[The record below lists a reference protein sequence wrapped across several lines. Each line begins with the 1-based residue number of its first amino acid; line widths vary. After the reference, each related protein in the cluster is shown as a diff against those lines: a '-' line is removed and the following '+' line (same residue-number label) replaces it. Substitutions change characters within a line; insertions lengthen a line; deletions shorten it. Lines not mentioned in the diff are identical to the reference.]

1 MSSLVF
7 VLFKLHHRVSFNPL
21 AKNREFY
28 FVDRMASANIWLLVL
43 VLVLMVLMV
52 VVVAVVVVMEVVV
65 VVVVMVI
72 EMCGLLLQ

>member
-52 VVVAVVVVMEVVV
+52 VMVAVVVA